1 MRVPQRDGYEPSPEV
16 EVSLSRR
23 RYDYSVLRCPSTLE
37 KRIYKGFC
45 QFESRGKIAQEAC
58 EFLPGLEGRPGVLR
72 FDDVEDA
79 VRHFFDFPMFGNCVS
94 MVVLQVEVPSYTDYV
109 SR

>member
-1 MRVPQRDGYEPSPEV
+1 MWVPQRDGYEPSPKI

-37 KRIYKGFC
+37 ERIDERFC
-45 QFESRGKIAQEAC
+45 QFESRGEIAQEAC

-72 FDDVEDA
+72 FDDVEDV
-79 VRHFFDFPMFGNCVS
+79 VRHFFDLPMFGNCVP
-94 MVVLQVEVPSYTDYV
+94 MVVLQVEVPSYTDYI